1 MPISIQKPDFGLL
14 ERLQTTETQKKE
26 TLVLM
31 VSWDET
37 ERYREVG
44 PLIVNRKI
52 SVVSIVGEGG
62 LLSS

>member
-1 MPISIQKPDFGLL
+1 
-14 ERLQTTETQKKE
+14 
-26 TLVLM
+26 M